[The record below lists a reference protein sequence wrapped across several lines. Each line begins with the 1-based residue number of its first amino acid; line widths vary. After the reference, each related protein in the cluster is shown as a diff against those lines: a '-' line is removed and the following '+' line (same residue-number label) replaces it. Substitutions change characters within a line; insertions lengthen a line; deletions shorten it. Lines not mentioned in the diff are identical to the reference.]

1 MKAAMKGRKLSF
13 TTRYVLAFGILLL
26 VATTALGIVV
36 LSQSMSAMEAL
47 INKNMLDVVKS
58 AAESLDG
65 DALGALT
72 EDDVDGPVFRDVEE
86 RLLAFQRSVDIHFIY
101 AVKQVGEDEFVFTV
115 DPDPVDPGE
124 FGEEIVTT
132 PALVQAAKGTPTVDS
147 EPAADRWGNFYSAY
161 SPVYDSSGKVAGI
174 VGVDF
179 DATWYDGQIRAYTTS
194 IAVITTVSTLLGAAI
209 VAHISHRVRVRFND
223 LDAGLSE
230 LSEDVDLLMD
240 EVASFSGIEVP
251 GANKE
256 SANFENVDEIEKLGV
271 KIRTIQSEMRIYLDY
286 LKVQAYTDALTKVG
300 SSTSYHELIH
310 ELNAR
315 IAEGAADFYVL
326 MIDLNSLKEINDA
339 LGHEC
344 GDDYIRA
351 TANALMRG
359 FGDARIFRVG
369 GDEFVVV
376 AEGFE
381 RAQIDEG
388 LREMDVAIAEF
399 NESGKRP
406 AKLSVSRGTARFES
420 ERDTSFEDAFAR
432 ADKMMYDDKRAYYQT
447 VGDRRKPR

>member
-1 MKAAMKGRKLSF
+1 MKGKKLGF
-13 TTRYVLAFGILLL
+13 TTRYVLVFGILLF
-26 VATTALGIVV
+26 VATTALGVVV
-36 LSQSMSAMEAL
+36 LNQSMTAMKTL

-101 AVKQVGEDEFVFTV
+101 AVKQVDEDKFVFTV

-132 PALVQAAKGTPTVDS
+132 PAVVQAGKGIPTVDE

-161 SPVYDSSGKVAGI
+161 SPVFDSSGKVAGI

-179 DATWYDGQIRAYTTS
+179 DAAWYDGQVQKYSTS
-194 IAVITTVSTLLGAAI
+194 IALVSITSILLGA
-209 VAHISHRVRVRFND
+209 VVVMLISNRVRVRFRD
-223 LDAGLSE
+223 LDTGLSE

-240 EVASFSGIEVP
+240 EVASYSGIEVP
-251 GANKE
+251 NANKD
-256 SANFENVDEIEKLGV
+256 SANFDDVDELERLGG

-286 LKVQAYTDALTKVG
+286 LQAQAYTDALTKVD

-310 ELNAR
+310 ELNER
-315 IAEGAADFYVL
+315 IERGAADFYVL
-326 MIDLNSLKEINDA
+326 MFDVNSLKEINDEY
-339 LGHEC
+339 GHEH
-344 GDDYIRA
+344 GDEYIRGA
-351 TANALMRG
+351 ANALRRG
-359 FGDARIFRVG
+359 FGDARIFRAG

-381 RAQIDEG
+381 QAQIDESVN
-388 LREMDVAIAEF
+388 ETDAAIAEF
-399 NESGKRP
+399 NESSERP
-406 AKLSVSRGTARFES
+406 TKLSVSRGMARFEAG
-420 ERDTSFEDAFAR
+420 RDASFEDAFAR
-432 ADKMMYDDKRAYYQT
+432 ADKMMYENKRLYYQT

>member
-1 MKAAMKGRKLSF
+1 MKGKKLGF
-13 TTRYVLAFGILLL
+13 TTRYVLVFGILLF
-26 VATTALGIVV
+26 VATTALGVVV
-36 LSQSMSAMEAL
+36 LNQSMTAMKTL

-101 AVKQVGEDEFVFTV
+101 AVKQVDEDKFVFTV

-132 PALVQAAKGTPTVDS
+132 PAVVQAGKGIPTVDE

-161 SPVYDSSGKVAGI
+161 SPVFDSSGKVAGI

-179 DATWYDGQIRAYTTS
+179 DAAWYDGQVQKYSTS
-194 IAVITTVSTLLGAAI
+194 IALVSITSILLGA
-209 VAHISHRVRVRFND
+209 VVVMLISNRVRVRFRD
-223 LDAGLSE
+223 LDTGLSE

-240 EVASFSGIEVP
+240 EVASYSGIEDP
-251 GANKE
+251 IANKD
-256 SANFENVDEIEKLGV
+256 SANFDDVDELERLGG

-286 LKVQAYTDALTKVG
+286 LQAQAYTDALTKVD

-310 ELNAR
+310 ELNER
-315 IAEGAADFYVL
+315 IEKGAADFYVL
-326 MIDLNSLKEINDA
+326 MFDVNSLKEINDEY
-339 LGHEC
+339 GHEH
-344 GDDYIRA
+344 GDEYIRGA
-351 TANALMRG
+351 ANALRRG
-359 FGDARIFRVG
+359 FGDARIFRAG

-376 AEGFE
+376 AEGFKQ
-381 RAQIDEG
+381 AQIDESVN
-388 LREMDVAIAEF
+388 ETDAAIAEF
-399 NESGKRP
+399 NESSERP
-406 AKLSVSRGTARFES
+406 TKLSVSRGMARFEAG
-420 ERDTSFEDAFAR
+420 RDASFEDAFAR
-432 ADKMMYDDKRAYYQT
+432 ADKMMYENKRLYYQT

>member
-1 MKAAMKGRKLSF
+1 MKGRKLSF

-36 LSQSMSAMEAL
+36 LNQSMSAMKTL

-72 EDDVDGPVFRDVEE
+72 KDDVDGTVFRDVEQ

-132 PALVQAAKGTPTVDS
+132 PALVQAAKGIPTVDS

-161 SPVYDSSGKVAGI
+161 SPVFDSSGGVAGI

-179 DATWYDGQIRAYTTS
+179 DATWYDGQIRGYTTS
-194 IAVITTVSTLLGAAI
+194 IAIITTVSTLLGAIIIAF
-209 VAHISHRVRVRFND
+209 ISHRVRVRFND

-230 LSEDVDLLMD
+230 LSGDVDLLMD
-240 EVASFSGIEVP
+240 EVASYSGIEVRS
-251 GANKE
+251 ANKE
-256 SANFENVDEIEKLGV
+256 AVNFENADEIEKLGA
-271 KIRTIQSEMRIYLDY
+271 KIRTIQSETRVYLDY
-286 LKVQAYTDALTKVG
+286 LKAQAYTDALTKVG
-300 SSTSYHELIH
+300 SSTSYHELIN

-315 IAEGAADFYVL
+315 IAKGAADFYVVML
-326 MIDLNSLKEINDA
+326 DVNSLKETNDTF
-339 LGHEC
+339 GHEC
-344 GDDYIRA
+344 GDEYIRA
-351 TANALMRG
+351 AANALMRG
-359 FGDARIFRVG
+359 FDDARIFRVG

-388 LREMDVAIAEF
+388 LCEMDVAIAEF
-399 NESGKRP
+399 NESSKHP
-406 AKLSVSRGTARFES
+406 AKLSVSRGVARFEP
-420 ERDTSFEDAFAR
+420 ERDTSFEDTLAR
-432 ADKMMYDDKRAYYQT
+432 ADKMMYDDKRVYYQT

>member
-1 MKAAMKGRKLSF
+1 MKGRKLSF

-72 EDDVDGPVFRDVEE
+72 EDDVDGPVFRDVKE

-101 AVKQVGEDEFVFTV
+101 AVKQVGEDKFIFTV

-132 PALVQAAKGTPTVDS
+132 PALLQAAKGTPTVDS

-161 SPVYDSSGKVAGI
+161 SPVYDSSGSIAGI

-179 DATWYDGQIRAYTTS
+179 DATWYDGQIRGYATS

-230 LSEDVDLLMD
+230 LSGDVDLLMD
-240 EVASFSGIEVP
+240 EVASYSGIEAP
-251 GANKE
+251 STSKE
-256 SANFENVDEIEKLGV
+256 SVNFEDVDEIEKLGA
-271 KIRTIQSEMRIYLDY
+271 KIRTIQSEMRVYLDY

-300 SSTSYHELIH
+300 STTAYHELIH
-310 ELNAR
+310 ELNDR
-315 IAEGAADFYVL
+315 IAKGAADFYVL
-326 MIDLNSLKEINDA
+326 MFDVNSLKEINDT

-344 GDDYIRA
+344 GDEYIRA
-351 TANALMRG
+351 AANALMRG
-359 FGDARIFRVG
+359 FGDARIFRAG

-388 LREMDVAIAEF
+388 LRETDVAIAEF
-399 NESGKRP
+399 NESSKHP
-406 AKLSVSRGTARFES
+406 AKLSVSRGMARFEP
-420 ERDTSFEDAFAR
+420 ERDTSFEDTFAR

>member
-1 MKAAMKGRKLSF
+1 MKGKKLGF
-13 TTRYVLAFGILLL
+13 TTRYVLVFGILLF
-26 VATTALGIVV
+26 VATTALGVVV
-36 LSQSMSAMEAL
+36 LNQSMTAMKTL

-101 AVKQVGEDEFVFTV
+101 AVKQVDEDKFVFTV

-132 PALVQAAKGTPTVDS
+132 PAVVQAGKGIPTVDE

-161 SPVYDSSGKVAGI
+161 SPVFDSSGKVAGI

-179 DATWYDGQIRAYTTS
+179 DAAWYDGQVQKYSTS
-194 IAVITTVSTLLGAAI
+194 IALVSITSILLGA
-209 VAHISHRVRVRFND
+209 VVVMLISNRVRVRFRD
-223 LDAGLSE
+223 LDTGLSE

-240 EVASFSGIEVP
+240 EVASYSGIEDP
-251 GANKE
+251 IANKD
-256 SANFENVDEIEKLGV
+256 SANFDDVDELERLGG

-286 LKVQAYTDALTKVG
+286 LQAQAYTDALTKVD

-310 ELNAR
+310 ELNER
-315 IAEGAADFYVL
+315 IEKGAADFYVL
-326 MIDLNSLKEINDA
+326 MFDVNSLKEINDEY
-339 LGHEC
+339 GHEH
-344 GDDYIRA
+344 GDEYIRGA
-351 TANALMRG
+351 ANALRRG
-359 FGDARIFRVG
+359 FGDARIFRAG

-381 RAQIDEG
+381 QAQIDESVN
-388 LREMDVAIAEF
+388 ETDAAIAEF
-399 NESGKRP
+399 NESSERP
-406 AKLSVSRGTARFES
+406 TKLSVSRGMARFEAG
-420 ERDTSFEDAFAR
+420 RDASFEDAFAR
-432 ADKMMYDDKRAYYQT
+432 ADKMMYENKRLYYQT

>member
-72 EDDVDGPVFRDVEE
+72 EDDVDGPVFRDVKD

-101 AVKQVGEDEFVFTV
+101 AVKQVGEDKFVFTV

-161 SPVYDSSGKVAGI
+161 SPVHDSSGRVAGI

-179 DATWYDGQIRAYTTS
+179 DAT
-194 IAVITTVSTLLGAAI
+194 
-209 VAHISHRVRVRFND
+209 
-223 LDAGLSE
+223 
-230 LSEDVDLLMD
+230 
-240 EVASFSGIEVP
+240 
-251 GANKE
+251 
-256 SANFENVDEIEKLGV
+256 
-271 KIRTIQSEMRIYLDY
+271 
-286 LKVQAYTDALTKVG
+286 
-300 SSTSYHELIH
+300 
-310 ELNAR
+310 
-315 IAEGAADFYVL
+315 
-326 MIDLNSLKEINDA
+326 
-339 LGHEC
+339 
-344 GDDYIRA
+344 
-351 TANALMRG
+351 
-359 FGDARIFRVG
+359 
-369 GDEFVVV
+369 
-376 AEGFE
+376 
-381 RAQIDEG
+381 
-388 LREMDVAIAEF
+388 
-399 NESGKRP
+399 
-406 AKLSVSRGTARFES
+406 
-420 ERDTSFEDAFAR
+420 
-432 ADKMMYDDKRAYYQT
+432 
-447 VGDRRKPR
+447 

>member
-1 MKAAMKGRKLSF
+1 MKGKKLGF
-13 TTRYVLAFGILLL
+13 TTRYVLVFGILLF
-26 VATTALGIVV
+26 VATTALGVVV
-36 LSQSMSAMEAL
+36 LNQSMTAMKTL

-101 AVKQVGEDEFVFTV
+101 AVKQVDEDKFVFTV

-132 PALVQAAKGTPTVDS
+132 PAVVQAGKGIPTVDE

-161 SPVYDSSGKVAGI
+161 SPVFDSSGKVAGI

-179 DATWYDGQIRAYTTS
+179 DAAWYDGQVQKYSTS
-194 IAVITTVSTLLGAAI
+194 IALVSITSILLGA
-209 VAHISHRVRVRFND
+209 VVVMLISNRVRVRFRD
-223 LDAGLSE
+223 LDTGLSE

-240 EVASFSGIEVP
+240 EVASYSGIEVP
-251 GANKE
+251 NANKD
-256 SANFENVDEIEKLGV
+256 SANFDDVDELERLGG

-286 LKVQAYTDALTKVG
+286 LQAQAYTDALTKVD

-310 ELNAR
+310 ELNER
-315 IAEGAADFYVL
+315 IEKGAADFYVL
-326 MIDLNSLKEINDA
+326 MFDVNSLKEINDEY
-339 LGHEC
+339 GHEH
-344 GDDYIRA
+344 GDEYIRGA
-351 TANALMRG
+351 ANALRRG
-359 FGDARIFRVG
+359 FGDARIFRAG

-381 RAQIDEG
+381 QAQIDESVN
-388 LREMDVAIAEF
+388 ETDAAIAEF
-399 NESGKRP
+399 NESSERP
-406 AKLSVSRGTARFES
+406 TKLSVSRGMARFEAG
-420 ERDTSFEDAFAR
+420 RDASFEDAFAR
-432 ADKMMYDDKRAYYQT
+432 ADKMMYENKRLYYQT

>member
-1 MKAAMKGRKLSF
+1 MKGGKLSF
-13 TTRYVLAFGILLL
+13 TTRYVLVFGILLL
-26 VATTALGIVV
+26 VATTALGVVV
-36 LSQSMSAMEAL
+36 LNQSMSAMKTL

-72 EDDVDGPVFRDVEE
+72 EDDVDGPAFRDVED

-124 FGEEIVTT
+124 FGEQIVTT
-132 PALVQAAKGTPTVDS
+132 PALMQAGKGTPTVDS

-161 SPVYDSSGKVAGI
+161 CPVYDSSGGVAGI

-179 DATWYDGQIRAYTTS
+179 DATWYDGQVREYTTS
-194 IAVITTVSTLLGAAI
+194 IAIVTTVSTLFGAAI
-209 VAHISHRVRVRFND
+209 IALISHRVRVRFND

-240 EVASFSGIEVP
+240 EVASYSGIEVP
-251 GANKE
+251 SANKD
-256 SANFENVDEIEKLGV
+256 SVNYENVDEIEKLGA

-286 LKVQAYTDALTKVG
+286 LQTQAYTDALTKVG

-310 ELNAR
+310 ELNAKV
-315 IAEGAADFYVL
+315 AEGAADFYVL
-326 MIDLNSLKEINDA
+326 MCDVNSLKEINDA
-339 LGHEC
+339 FGHEC
-344 GDDYIRA
+344 GDEYIRGA
-351 TANALMRG
+351 ANALMRG
-359 FGDARIFRVG
+359 FGDARIFRAG

-376 AEGFE
+376 AEGFK
-381 RAQIDEG
+381 QDQVDEG
-388 LREMDVAIAEF
+388 VRETDVAIAEF
-399 NESGKRP
+399 NESSECP
-406 AKLSVSRGTARFES
+406 AELAISHGMAHFEP

-432 ADKMMYDDKRAYYQT
+432 ADKMMYDNKRVYYQT

>member
-1 MKAAMKGRKLSF
+1 MKGRKLSF
-13 TTRYVLAFGILLL
+13 TTRYVLVFGILLL
-26 VATTALGIVV
+26 VATTALGVVV
-36 LSQSMSAMEAL
+36 LNQSMLAMKTL

-72 EDDVDGPVFRDVEE
+72 EDDVDGPAFRDVED
-86 RLLAFQRSVDIHFIY
+86 RLLVFQRSVDIHFIY

-124 FGEEIVTT
+124 FGEQIVTT
-132 PALVQAAKGTPTVDS
+132 PALMQAGKGTPTVDS

-161 SPVYDSSGKVAGI
+161 CPVYDSSGRVVGI

-179 DATWYDGQIRAYTTS
+179 DATWYDGQVREYTTS
-194 IAVITTVSTLLGAAI
+194 IAIVTTVSTLLGAAI
-209 VAHISHRVRVRFND
+209 IALISHRVRVRFND
-223 LDAGLSE
+223 LDTGLSE

-240 EVASFSGIEVP
+240 EVASYSGIEVP
-251 GANKE
+251 SANKD
-256 SANFENVDEIEKLGV
+256 SVNYENVDEIEKLGA

-286 LKVQAYTDALTKVG
+286 LQTQAYTDALTKVG

-310 ELNAR
+310 ELNAKV
-315 IAEGAADFYVL
+315 AEGAADFYVL
-326 MIDLNSLKEINDA
+326 MFDVNSLKEINDVF
-339 LGHEC
+339 GHER
-344 GDDYIRA
+344 GDEYIRGA
-351 TANALMRG
+351 ANALMRG
-359 FGDARIFRVG
+359 FDDARIFRSG

-376 AEGFE
+376 AEGFKQ
-381 RAQIDEG
+381 AQVDEG
-388 LREMDVAIAEF
+388 VREVDVAITEF
-399 NESGKRP
+399 NESSKCP
-406 AKLSVSRGTARFES
+406 AKLAISRGVARFEP

-432 ADKMMYDDKRAYYQT
+432 ADKMMYDNKRVYYQT